1 MIGILAKEG
10 GIVSI
15 NWHSITRLVLEI
27 ERESKR
33 ERERERRRKYNKI
46 NCFSLY

>member
-33 ERERERRRKYNKI
+33 ERRRKYNKI
-46 NCFSLY
+46 NCFSFY